1 MANLAD
7 KARLN
12 ADVNKLKFAN
22 ICYKHNISA
31 VNKGN
36 SATGIGILNEK
47 RIHAVLKEY
56 FEPRSKY
63 HEVPYLGYVA
73 DIKNTSGVIE
83 IQTGSLYP
91 LKAKLSSFI
100 EKTNVTLVHPVAA
113 VKYLSWIDPL
123 TGDISSRRKS
133 PKTKPVVSSLVNLY
147 YIRQFLSQPRL
158 MIRLVLLEV
167 DEYRYKN
174 GWSRD
179 GKRGSTRYDIVP
191 LDLIDIISLDT
202 PADYLYFLPDSL
214 KDANEFTV
222 RDFSE
227 ATKVSHRDAYMVLST
242 MTAACALRKE
252 KKRGNVNIYTVITKK
267 NKKA

>member
-1 MANLAD
+1 MANTSD
-7 KARLN
+7 NVRQN
-12 ADVNKLKFAN
+12 ADVNKLRFAN

-31 VNKGN
+31 VNKDN
-36 SATGIGILNEK
+36 TAASIGILNEK

-73 DIKNTSGVIE
+73 DIKNASGVIE

-91 LKAKLSSFI
+91 LKAKLSSFL
-100 EKTNVTLVHPVAA
+100 EESNVTLVHPVAA
-113 VKYLSWIDPL
+113 VKYLSWIDPA
-123 TGDISSRRKS
+123 TGDISPRHKS
-133 PKTKPVVSSLVNLY
+133 PKQNPVLSSLVNLY
-147 YIRQFLSQPRL
+147 YIRQFLAQQRL

-179 GKRGSTRYDIVP
+179 GKRGSTRYERIP
-191 LDLIDIISLDT
+191 IDLIDIISLDS
-202 PADYLYFLPDSL
+202 PADYLSLLPDSM
-214 KDANEFTV
+214 KNANEFTV

-227 ATKVSHRDAYMVLST
+227 AVKISRRNAYMALSA
-242 MTAACALRKE
+242 MTAAGAI
-252 KKRGNVNIYTVITKK
+252 KKDRRRGNVDVYTVIEHK
-267 NKKA
+267 